1 MVPAGSIDAARPSRR
16 VIQRILIQIETI
28 RVRIWQIGLVAGV
41 VMVEIT
47 RRAFLM
53 VAGGAGAALLTG
65 CKVIENET
73 PAPAGGASAAS
84 TVTAPAASLPQTPT
98 EILIT
103 PTGSLYT
110 QSYSSAPTVASDDWR
125 LRVHGLVTQER
136 TLGLDD
142 LRAFP
147 KVESLR
153 TLECIG
159 NPVGGTLI
167 GNVRWGGCEAAAL
180 WREVGI
186 LPQATRAKFEAED
199 DYQTSVELKWITQP
213 GVLMVYE
220 MNGEPLPT
228 EHGFPLRILMPG
240 LYGQKMPKWIRDIEF
255 IDYDHQG
262 YWESRGWS
270 DVASVQTNSI
280 VRQPGDLDR
289 LSAASTP
296 VFGVAFAGLRC
307 ITDVEVRI
315 DDGDWTPARLLQDD
329 SSLAWT
335 QWSFDWAAA
344 EGRHRIAVRATDET
358 GFVQT
363 TEGQSILSSAYPA
376 GTDNIH
382 AVVVTVA

>member
-1 MVPAGSIDAARPSRR
+1 MVEMTRR
-16 VIQRILIQIETI
+16 SFLK
-28 RVRIWQIGLVAGV
+28 VAG
-41 VMVEIT
+41 
-47 RRAFLM
+47 A
-53 VAGGAGAALLTG
+53 AGAALLTG
-65 CKVIENET
+65 CTVAENGT
-73 PAPAGGASAAS
+73 LAPSGSALATAATAGGLQPAP
-84 TVTAPAASLPQTPT
+84 L

-110 QSYSSAPTVASDDWR
+110 QSYSRAPDVSVDNWR
-125 LRVHGLVTQER
+125 LHVHGLVSHEQ
-136 TLGLDD
+136 TLGMAE

-147 KVESLR
+147 RVESLR

-159 NPVGGTLI
+159 NPVGGSLI
-167 GNVRWGGCEAAAL
+167 GNVVWGGFEAEGL

-186 LPQATRAKFEAED
+186 LPQARRAKFEAED
-199 DYQTSVELKWITQP
+199 EYQTSVELKWITQP
-213 GVLMVYE
+213 GVLLVYE
-220 MNGEPLPT
+220 VNGEPLPR

-255 IDYDHQG
+255 IDTDHQG

-289 LSAASTP
+289 LSAGSTP
-296 VFGVAFAGLRC
+296 VFGVAFAGLRR
-307 ITDVEVRI
+307 ITDVEVRL
-315 DDGDWTPARLLQDD
+315 DDGDWTHADLLQDD
-329 SSLAWT
+329 SSLVWT
-335 QWSFDWAAA
+335 QWSFDWPASS
-344 EGRHRIAVRATDET
+344 GRHKVAVRATDET

-363 TEGQSILSSAYPA
+363 TEGQSILSSAFPA

>member
-1 MVPAGSIDAARPSRR
+1 
-16 VIQRILIQIETI
+16 
-28 RVRIWQIGLVAGV
+28 
-41 VMVEIT
+41 MVEIT
-47 RRAFLM
+47 RRTFLM

-65 CKVIENET
+65 CAVVENET
-73 PAPAGGASAAS
+73 SAPAAGASAATAPAGGL
-84 TVTAPAASLPQTPT
+84 PAPT

-110 QSYSSAPTVASDDWR
+110 QSYSRPATVAADDWR
-125 LRVHGLVTQER
+125 LHVHGLVSQER
-136 TLGLDD
+136 TLGLAE
-142 LRAFP
+142 LRGFP

-159 NPVGGTLI
+159 NPVGGNLI

-186 LPQATRAKFEAED
+186 LPRATRAKFEAED

-213 GVLMVYE
+213 GVLLVYE
-220 MNGEPLPT
+220 MNGEPLPR
-228 EHGFPLRILMPG
+228 EHGFPVRILMPG

-280 VRQPGDLDR
+280 VRQPGDLDHR
-289 LSAASTP
+289 SAGSTP
-296 VFGVAFAGLRC
+296 VFGVAFAGLRR

-315 DDGDWTPARLLQDD
+315 DEGDWTPADLLQDD
-329 SSLAWT
+329 SSLVWT

-344 EGRHRIAVRATDET
+344 EGRHKIAVRATDET

-363 TEGQSILSSAYPA
+363 TEGTSILSSAYPA